1 MAPSRCCLMDASV
14 FHSYRVYKP
23 KDPCSCVRAL
33 TSKHEVISAVAILV
47 QNLSISNNVHCCSLH
62 QLQTPAGRLI
72 KGQPRLIVHYF
83 SDQILC
89 WCHALSFM
97 HNKSSFSIYSSVKK
111 LYRSYTVVELL
122 RLPLSLC
129 SYICSSLSL
138 SYFHHILTAL
148 ATL

>member
-1 MAPSRCCLMDASV
+1 MSPLHRRS
-14 FHSYRVYKP
+14 
-23 KDPCSCVRAL
+23 CSELVR
-33 TSKHEVISAVAILV
+33 
-47 QNLSISNNVHCCSLH
+47 LSIHASPTKQAGGHKSWLAH
-62 QLQTPAGRLI
+62 LQTKLYLCCNLASRSWSEPAPTLLLASQQTPDGRLI
-72 KGQPRLIVHYF
+72 KGQHHLIVHYF

-138 SYFHHILTAL
+138 SYFHHILIAL
-148 ATL
+148 APL